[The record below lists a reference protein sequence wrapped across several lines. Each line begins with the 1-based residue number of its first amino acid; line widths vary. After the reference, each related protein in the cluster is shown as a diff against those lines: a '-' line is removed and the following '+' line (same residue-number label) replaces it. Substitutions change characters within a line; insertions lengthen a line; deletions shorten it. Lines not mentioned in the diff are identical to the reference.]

1 MYRLQFDTKFPIL
14 STFFESLKIVLIKK
28 VRILMMSAKM
38 AAPGVL
44 EIKVF

>member
-14 STFFESLKIVLIKK
+14 STFFESLKILIKK